1 MLGMGRFIPGK
12 GHIHDEELRQLQRK
26 NQRLKETVE
35 ILEPIYERMISKKQ
49 WVSWTCRSDRASEGH
64 EPSPVRY

>member
-35 ILEPIYERMISKKQ
+35 ILEPIYERMSSKKAMG
-49 WVSWTCRSDRASEGH
+49 VLDLPIRSCI
-64 EPSPVRY
+64 